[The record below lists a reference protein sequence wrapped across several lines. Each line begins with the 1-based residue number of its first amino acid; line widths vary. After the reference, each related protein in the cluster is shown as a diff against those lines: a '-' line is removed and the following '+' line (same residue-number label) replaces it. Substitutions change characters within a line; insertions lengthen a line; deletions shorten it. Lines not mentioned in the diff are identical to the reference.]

1 MYSVPPE
8 PYPNQLLDVICAG
21 VSDHSDISIGMK
33 LPTMQLG
40 LRVNGIESG
49 IYMLYLSLRIVKEKQ
64 QLMTPARPLCEFG
77 EFAVSGFL
85 RRQLVNTAFCPL
97 SNAIFPYFSQ

>member
-1 MYSVPPE
+1 M
-8 PYPNQLLDVICAG
+8 
-21 VSDHSDISIGMK
+21 SDYSDISIGMK

-40 LRVNGIESG
+40 LHVNCIGRG
-49 IYMLYLSLRIVKEKQ
+49 MYMLYLSLRIVKEKQ
-64 QLMTPARPLCEFG
+64 QLITPARPLCEFG
-77 EFAVSGFL
+77 EFAVSGFF